1 MKQVI
6 NIIKQKIAECEMK
19 GDMFD
24 MPTLNRD
31 DVTVTK
37 NELEPKGASLYRYEY
52 RMDFTGGGWI
62 HIEYAS
68 KDMCRSFQVRPD
80 RSVIE
85 VTCSDSSLNFT
96 DSWDENN

>member
-6 NIIKQKIAECEMK
+6 ELIKQAIAECEK
-19 GDMFD
+19 NGDMFK
-24 MPTLNRD
+24 MPSIDRS
-31 DVTVTK
+31 DVEVLEEK
-37 NELEPKGASLYRYEY
+37 LEPKGSALYRNEY
-52 RMDFTGGGWI
+52 NVKFVDGGWI

-68 KDMCRSFQVRPD
+68 KDRCRSFQVRPD

-85 VTCSDSSLNFT
+85 VTCSDSSLNFS

>member
-6 NIIKQKIAECEMK
+6 ELIKQAIAECEK
-19 GDMFD
+19 NGDMFK
-24 MPTLNRD
+24 MPSIDRS
-31 DVTVTK
+31 DVEVLEEK
-37 NELEPKGASLYRYEY
+37 LEPKGSALYRNEY
-52 RMDFTGGGWI
+52 NVKLVDGGWI

-68 KDMCRSFQVRPD
+68 KDRCRSFQVRPD

-85 VTCSDSSLNFT
+85 VTCSDSSLNFS

>member
-37 NELEPKGASLYRYEY
+37 NELGLKGASLYRYEY

-68 KDMCRSFQVRPD
+68 RSRVGHPAVKAVAASRLCHPL
-80 RSVIE
+80 RGHARLGSINGGLE
-85 VTCSDSSLNFT
+85 
-96 DSWDENN
+96 